1 MGGSSAGASDVRSGR
16 IPRSNACSIA
26 ESFSAEDWKA
36 FEGNSLREGE
46 SLGALYRLNRGEK
59 VEIMGGMLVGRI
71 WLRNTSKQNEVDKF
85 IDIYNDLGV
94 GAIIQEFFPGKCLE
108 GSCLRI
114 VSVFLDVFNVAFEF
128 TFQVIRSQVAFD
140 FFLCCVEMYC
150 KRSSSSGNYERQI
163 GLVGFTRGRR
173 TGLLALPNDSSSHY
187 SYDSCSVDLPSNS
200 SSRSVDIPSNSSSVF
215 RGSSAVPLQ
224 ISSGVALP
232 ISSGVPLPNSSA
244 ALRPN
249 YSAALRPNSSAPDA
263 SLNAEFRSPSKR
275 PPCFSRLEKEFLTPR
290 TFCVGASWAGIHK
303 FQEEMAMIQTIPN
316 LAPDGRSRTNV
327 GRTQTMWANPYKNTC
342 LPIPSEYNLTLC
354 VHSLTYTTSVEMA
367 LKYLLK
373 LGCSE
378 YCHMGL
384 LFDDSAGRSTSTTST
399 GGSTST
405 TSKNYWNCGKLYCI
419 YSNYDDFIDAFGK
432 IYKASKTDLKLDGRT
447 VKVVKWTQLLFTV
460 NEEWQLACF
469 RALYGNVAQR
479 FLCNSSSSASA
490 SSSSASSASSSSAAA
505 SESGDSSP
513 SSNPELGH

>member
-1 MGGSSAGASDVRSGR
+1 
-16 IPRSNACSIA
+16 
-26 ESFSAEDWKA
+26 
-36 FEGNSLREGE
+36 
-46 SLGALYRLNRGEK
+46 
-59 VEIMGGMLVGRI
+59 
-71 WLRNTSKQNEVDKF
+71 LRNTSKQNEVDKF

-224 ISSGVALP
+224 ISSRSVDITSNSSSVFRGSSAVPLQISSGVALP
-232 ISSGVPLPNSSA
+232 ISSGVPLPNSSAALRPNSSA

-405 TSKNYWNCGKLYCI
+405 TSRNYWNCGKLYCI

-490 SSSSASSASSSSAAA
+490 SSSSASASSSSASASSSSASSASSSSAAA